1 MHIPVSTAILASSMW
16 QRMWVRILALRPS
29 LQIASQSARDCSD
42 AAGDVSSRYS
52 TPKASSA
59 LAIAILVLVSKKAL
73 ANCSPSVRAYIQRA
87 DPRNHMAVCSPR
99 SVDSMILK
107 FETLFKKSDARGAY
121 GLRFCCWDGPALT
134 LFSIPTMSA
143 LAEGSWSP
151 F

>member
-73 ANCSPSVRAYIQRA
+73 ANCSPSVRAYVQRA
-87 DPRNHMAVCSPR
+87 DPRSHMAVCSPR

-121 GLRFCCWDGPALT
+121 GLRFCCWDGPAFT
-134 LFSIPTMSA
+134 LFSTPTISA
-143 LAEGSWSP
+143 LPAGNWSP